1 MSDTGLSTEGW
12 LAGAVTVILSAL
24 GGTVAGARYGKAELI
39 ALIAENAKTVKL
51 NQEKA
56 DVDKLASLARHS
68 EHEAQIR
75 EIRTCADNTSQA
87 MDKIE
92 AVTMQNNNL
101 LQQFIGRGQ

>member
-1 MSDTGLSTEGW
+1 MSDTGISTDGW
-12 LAGAVTVILSAL
+12 LAAGVAAVLAAL
-24 GGTVAGARYGKAELI
+24 TGTAAGARYGKAELI